1 MIKIFNKYL
10 IKRSFYFSFFILMV
24 FGVLDS
30 IFIFIS
36 ELENA
41 SPQYDIF
48 SILRYV
54 IYSLPHN
61 LIDFIEGACLLG
73 VMLSLGLSHQEG
85 NLNVLRSAGE
95 PPLIIILMSSIGAL
109 ILTMSLLVLDE
120 ISFRNLYLNAEVN
133 KNILSKKDNSNNN
146 NDIKWIKSGNSYLSF
161 ENIISDDIYQAKLIK
176 IDKKE
181 IAYSIQSDI
190 AFIDNKEIV
199 FNENSNYKNFKD
211 KENKNYKEL
220 FEIPIQSRVTFN
232 NISNLGLYEISVY
245 RNLFKESNIDSDAL
259 FKLHLDKAFYKLIFL
274 PISILIL
281 IIYFGSLIFT
291 SLREST
297 VGGRIIV
304 AVLGAFLFK
313 LFQDLS
319 IGVFISYSMPVFI
332 GVILPSVILLLMS
345 ISSYKKI

>member
-95 PPLIIILMSSIGAL
+95 PPLRIILMSSIGAL

-146 NDIKWIKSGNSYLSF
+146 DIKWIKSGNSYLSF

-176 IDKKE
+176 IEKKE
-181 IAYSIQSDI
+181 IAYSIKSDV

-274 PISILIL
+274 PTSILIL

>member
-1 MIKIFNKYL
+1 MIKLFNKYL

-48 SILRYV
+48 SILGYV

-95 PPLIIILMSSIGAL
+95 PPLRIILMSSIGAL
-109 ILTMSLLVLDE
+109 ILTMSLLALDE

-133 KNILSKKDNSNNN
+133 KNILSKKDNSNN

-220 FEIPIQSRVTFN
+220 FEIPIQSRITFN
-232 NISNLGLYEISVY
+232 NISNLGLYEISAY
-245 RNLFKESNIDSDAL
+245 RNLFKESNIDSDIL
-259 FKLHLDKAFYKLIFL
+259 FKSHLDKAFYKLIFL

-319 IGVFISYSMPVFI
+319 IGIFISYSLPVFI
-332 GVILPSVILLLMS
+332 GVILPSVILALMS

>member
-10 IKRSFYFSFFILMV
+10 IKRSFYFSLFILMV

-30 IFIFIS
+30 IFTFIS
-36 ELENA
+36 ELENT

-48 SILRYV
+48 NVLKYV

-95 PPLIIILMSSIGAL
+95 PPLKIILTSSIGPL
-109 ILTMSLLVLDE
+109 ILCMSLLLLDE
-120 ISFRNLYLNAEVN
+120 TSFRNLYLNAEVN
-133 KNILSKKDNSNNN
+133 KNLLSKKDNSNNI
-146 NDIKWIKSGNSYLSF
+146 DIKWIKSGNSYLSF
-161 ENIISDDIYQAKLIK
+161 ENIISDEIYQAKLIK

-181 IAYSIQSDI
+181 IAYSIQSDK
-190 AFIDNKEIV
+190 AFIDNKEII
-199 FNENSNYKNFKD
+199 FKDNSNYKNFSD
-211 KENKNYKEL
+211 KENMNYEET
-220 FEIPIQSRVTFN
+220 FEIPIQSRITFN
-232 NISNLGLYEISVY
+232 NINNLGLYEINTY
-245 RNLFKESNIDSDAL
+245 RNLFKESNIDSDIL
-259 FKLHLDKAFYKLIFL
+259 FKSHLDKALYKLIFL

-319 IGVFISYSMPVFI
+319 IGVFISYSLPVFI
-332 GVILPSVILLLMS
+332 GVILPSIILVLMS
-345 ISSYKKI
+345 ITSYKKI

>member
-41 SPQYDIF
+41 SQQYDIF
-48 SILRYV
+48 SILGYV

-95 PPLIIILMSSIGAL
+95 PPLRIILMSSIGAL
-109 ILTMSLLVLDE
+109 ILTMSLLALDE

-133 KNILSKKDNSNNN
+133 KNILSKKDNSNN

-181 IAYSIQSDI
+181 IAYSIQSDT

-211 KENKNYKEL
+211 KENKNYKEQ
-220 FEIPIQSRVTFN
+220 FEIPIQSRITFN
-232 NISNLGLYEISVY
+232 NISNLGLYEISAY
-245 RNLFKESNIDSDAL
+245 RNLFKESNIDSDIL
-259 FKLHLDKAFYKLIFL
+259 FKSHLDKAFYKLIFL

-319 IGVFISYSMPVFI
+319 IGIFISYSLPVFI
-332 GVILPSVILLLMS
+332 GVILPSVILALMS

>member
-41 SPQYDIF
+41 SLQYDIF
-48 SILRYV
+48 SILGYV

-95 PPLIIILMSSIGAL
+95 PPLRIILMSSIGAL

-133 KNILSKKDNSNNN
+133 KNILSKKNNSNN

-161 ENIISDDIYQAKLIK
+161 ENIISNDIYQAKLIK

-220 FEIPIQSRVTFN
+220 FEIPIQSRITFN
-232 NISNLGLYEISVY
+232 NISNLGLYEISAY
-245 RNLFKESNIDSDAL
+245 RNLFKESNIDSDIL
-259 FKLHLDKAFYKLIFL
+259 FKSHLDKAFYKLIFL

-297 VGGRIIV
+297 FGGRIIV

-319 IGVFISYSMPVFI
+319 IGIFISYSLPVFI
-332 GVILPSVILLLMS
+332 GVIMPSVILALMS

>member
-120 ISFRNLYLNAEVN
+120 ISFRNLYLNADVN
-133 KNILSKKDNSNNN
+133 KNILSKKDNSNN

-176 IDKKE
+176 IEKKE
-181 IAYSIQSDI
+181 IAYSIKSDV

>member
-146 NDIKWIKSGNSYLSF
+146 DIKWIKSGNSYLSF

-176 IDKKE
+176 IEKKE
-181 IAYSIQSDI
+181 IAYSIKSDV

>member
-41 SPQYDIF
+41 SLQYDIF
-48 SILRYV
+48 SILGYV

-95 PPLIIILMSSIGAL
+95 PPLRIILMSSIGAL
-109 ILTMSLLVLDE
+109 ILTMSLLALDE

-146 NDIKWIKSGNSYLSF
+146 DIKWIKSDNSYLSF
-161 ENIISDDIYQAKLIK
+161 ENIISNDIYQAKLIK

-199 FNENSNYKNFKD
+199 FNENSNYKNFKN
-211 KENKNYKEL
+211 KENMNYKEL
-220 FEIPIQSRVTFN
+220 FEIPIQSRITFN
-232 NISNLGLYEISVY
+232 NISNLGLYEISAY
-245 RNLFKESNIDSDAL
+245 RNLFKESNIDSDIL
-259 FKLHLDKAFYKLIFL
+259 FKSHLDKAFYKLIFL

-297 VGGRIIV
+297 FGGRIIV

-319 IGVFISYSMPVFI
+319 IGIFISYSLPVFI
-332 GVILPSVILLLMS
+332 GVILPSVILALMS

>member
-95 PPLIIILMSSIGAL
+95 PPLRIILMSSIGAL

-146 NDIKWIKSGNSYLSF
+146 DIKWIKSGNSYLSF

-176 IDKKE
+176 IEKKE
-181 IAYSIQSDI
+181 IAYSIKSDI

>member
-95 PPLIIILMSSIGAL
+95 PPLRIILMSSIGAL

-120 ISFRNLYLNAEVN
+120 ISFRNLYLNADVN
-133 KNILSKKDNSNNN
+133 KNILSKKDNSNN

-176 IDKKE
+176 IEKKE
-181 IAYSIQSDI
+181 IAYSIKSDV

>member
-30 IFIFIS
+30 IFLFIS

-48 SILRYV
+48 RILGYV
-54 IYSLPHN
+54 IYSFPHN

-95 PPLIIILMSSIGAL
+95 PPLRIILMSSIGAL
-109 ILTMSLLVLDE
+109 ILTMSLLALDE

-133 KNILSKKDNSNNN
+133 KNILSKKDNSNN

-181 IAYSIQSDI
+181 IAYSIQSDT

-211 KENKNYKEL
+211 KENKNYKEQ
-220 FEIPIQSRVTFN
+220 FEIPIQSRITFN
-232 NISNLGLYEISVY
+232 NISNLGLYEISAY
-245 RNLFKESNIDSDAL
+245 RNLFKESNIDSDIL
-259 FKLHLDKAFYKLIFL
+259 FKSHLDKAFYKLIFL

-319 IGVFISYSMPVFI
+319 IGIFISYSLPVFI
-332 GVILPSVILLLMS
+332 GVILPSVILALMS

>member
-146 NDIKWIKSGNSYLSF
+146 DIKWIKSGNSYLSF

-176 IDKKE
+176 IEKKE
-181 IAYSIQSDI
+181 IAYSIKSDV

-319 IGVFISYSMPVFI
+319 IGIFISYSLPVFI
-332 GVILPSVILLLMS
+332 GVILPSVILALMS

>member
-41 SPQYDIF
+41 SHQYDIF
-48 SILRYV
+48 SILGY
-54 IYSLPHN
+54 IIFSLPHN

-95 PPLIIILMSSIGAL
+95 PPLRIILMSSIGAL

-133 KNILSKKDNSNNN
+133 KNILSKKDNSNN

-220 FEIPIQSRVTFN
+220 FEIPIQSRITFN
-232 NISNLGLYEISVY
+232 NISNLGLYEISAY
-245 RNLFKESNIDSDAL
+245 RNLFKESNIDSDIL
-259 FKLHLDKAFYKLIFL
+259 FKSHLDKAFYKLIFL

-281 IIYFGSLIFT
+281 IIYFGALIFT

-319 IGVFISYSMPVFI
+319 IGIFISYSLPVFL
-332 GVILPSVILLLMS
+332 GVILPSVILALMS

>member
-95 PPLIIILMSSIGAL
+95 PPLRIILMSSIGAL

-120 ISFRNLYLNAEVN
+120 ISFRNLYLNAEIN
-133 KNILSKKDNSNNN
+133 KNILSKKDNSNN

-176 IDKKE
+176 IEKKE
-181 IAYSIQSDI
+181 IAYSIKSDV

>member
-41 SPQYDIF
+41 SLQYDIF
-48 SILRYV
+48 SILGYV

-95 PPLIIILMSSIGAL
+95 PPLRIILMSSIGAL

-133 KNILSKKDNSNNN
+133 KNILSKKNNSNN

-161 ENIISDDIYQAKLIK
+161 ENIISNNIYQAKLIK

-220 FEIPIQSRVTFN
+220 FEIPIQSRITFN
-232 NISNLGLYEISVY
+232 NISNLGLYEISAY
-245 RNLFKESNIDSDAL
+245 RNLFKESNIDSDIL
-259 FKLHLDKAFYKLIFL
+259 FKSHLDKAFYKLIFL

-297 VGGRIIV
+297 FGGRIIV

-319 IGVFISYSMPVFI
+319 IGIFISYSLPVFI
-332 GVILPSVILLLMS
+332 GVIMPSVILALMS

>member
-1 MIKIFNKYL
+1 MY
-10 IKRSFYFSFFILMV
+10 KRQ
-24 FGVLDS
+24 
-30 IFIFIS
+30 IS
-36 ELENA
+36 N
-41 SPQYDIF
+41 
-48 SILRYV
+48 
-54 IYSLPHN
+54 
-61 LIDFIEGACLLG
+61 
-73 VMLSLGLSHQEG
+73 
-85 NLNVLRSAGE
+85 
-95 PPLIIILMSSIGAL
+95 
-109 ILTMSLLVLDE
+109 
-120 ISFRNLYLNAEVN
+120 
-133 KNILSKKDNSNNN
+133 
-146 NDIKWIKSGNSYLSF
+146 
-161 ENIISDDIYQAKLIK
+161 DIYQAKLIK

-220 FEIPIQSRVTFN
+220 FEIPIQSRITFN
-232 NISNLGLYEISVY
+232 NISNLGLYEISAY
-245 RNLFKESNIDSDAL
+245 RNLFKESNIDSDIL
-259 FKLHLDKAFYKLIFL
+259 FKSHLDKAFYKLIFL

>member
-10 IKRSFYFSFFILMV
+10 IKRSFYFSFFILMI

-48 SILRYV
+48 SILGYV

-95 PPLIIILMSSIGAL
+95 SPLRIILMSSIGAL
-109 ILTMSLLVLDE
+109 ILTMSLLALDE

-220 FEIPIQSRVTFN
+220 FEIPIQSRITFN
-232 NISNLGLYEISVY
+232 NISNLGLYEISAY
-245 RNLFKESNIDSDAL
+245 RNLFKESNIGSDIL
-259 FKLHLDKAFYKLIFL
+259 FKSHLDKAFYKLIFL

-297 VGGRIIV
+297 VGGRIII

-319 IGVFISYSMPVFI
+319 IGIFISYSLPVFI
-332 GVILPSVILLLMS
+332 GVILPSVILALMS

>member
-146 NDIKWIKSGNSYLSF
+146 DIKWIKSGNSYLSF

-176 IDKKE
+176 IEKKE
-181 IAYSIQSDI
+181 IAYSIKSEI

>member
-41 SPQYDIF
+41 SHQYDIF
-48 SILRYV
+48 SILGYV

-95 PPLIIILMSSIGAL
+95 PPLRIILMSSIGAL
-109 ILTMSLLVLDE
+109 ILTMSLLALDE

-133 KNILSKKDNSNNN
+133 KNILSKKDNSNN

-181 IAYSIQSDI
+181 IAYSIQSDT

-211 KENKNYKEL
+211 KENKNYKEQ
-220 FEIPIQSRVTFN
+220 FEIPIQSRITFN
-232 NISNLGLYEISVY
+232 NISNLGLYEISAY
-245 RNLFKESNIDSDAL
+245 RNLFKKSNIDSDIL
-259 FKLHLDKAFYKLIFL
+259 FKSHLDKAFYKLIFL

-281 IIYFGSLIFT
+281 SLIH
-291 SLREST
+291 
-297 VGGRIIV
+297 I
-304 AVLGAFLFK
+304 
-313 LFQDLS
+313 
-319 IGVFISYSMPVFI
+319 
-332 GVILPSVILLLMS
+332 
-345 ISSYKKI
+345 